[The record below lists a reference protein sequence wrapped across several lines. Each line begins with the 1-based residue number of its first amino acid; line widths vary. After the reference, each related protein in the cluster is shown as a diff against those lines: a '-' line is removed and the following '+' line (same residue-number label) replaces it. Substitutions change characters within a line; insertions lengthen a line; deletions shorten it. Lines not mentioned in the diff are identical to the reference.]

1 MTEFLSNQPMA
12 QLSSMISD
20 DEHYMTLALTLA
32 KQGEF
37 TTRPNPCVGCVL
49 VKDGKIIG
57 QGYHPK
63 AGEPHAEVFALKD
76 AKNNGHDTLGATAYV
91 TLEPCSHTG
100 KTPPCA
106 DALIQAGIGRVVVAV
121 FDPNPKVA
129 GQGVA
134 RLQRAGISVVVGVC
148 QDQAKMLNVGFLKA
162 MATGLPYVRLK
173 MGISLDAR
181 VAMAS
186 GESKWITSE
195 LARAD
200 VQTLRAKSA
209 AIITGSGTII
219 ADNPALTVRLPDVV
233 LDNIGKTA
241 IPPPKIIVVDRSAKI
256 DKNSDYQVL
265 KNKDTLIWQGELL
278 DLLKTLVADYQ
289 CYDVLVETG
298 ATLATSFLNENLVDE
313 LIIYQAP
320 CLLGATARPMFLGQF
335 DSLVDKLDFTLV
347 SVDRLGDD
355 IKLVL
360 TKKLKN

>member
-1 MTEFLSNQPMA
+1 M
-12 QLSSMISD
+12 
-20 DEHYMTLALTLA
+20 
-32 KQGEF
+32 
-37 TTRPNPCVGCVL
+37 
-49 VKDGKIIG
+49 
-57 QGYHPK
+57 
-63 AGEPHAEVFALKD
+63 
-76 AKNNGHDTLGATAYV
+76 
-91 TLEPCSHTG
+91 
-100 KTPPCA
+100 
-106 DALIQAGIGRVVVAV
+106 
-121 FDPNPKVA
+121 
-129 GQGVA
+129 
-134 RLQRAGISVVVGVC
+134 
-148 QDQAKMLNVGFLKA
+148 
-162 MATGLPYVRLK
+162 
-173 MGISLDAR
+173 
-181 VAMAS
+181 
-186 GESKWITSE
+186 
-195 LARAD
+195 
-200 VQTLRAKSA
+200 RAKSA

-256 DKNSDYQVL
+256 DKNANYQVL

-313 LIIYQAP
+313 LIIYQAL